1 MTEAGGTPRVS
12 VAFADLARAA
22 YCPRQLYYARRS
34 DDRSPPDAVRERQT
48 LAFAY
53 DDLRGASDA
62 TLRDRPTALPPPAYR
77 TALDA
82 LEDRDDWTELTANHE
97 RDVRLDGRDCHGVA
111 HKVLDGD
118 PPVPTLVSP
127 GRPPESGVWEP
138 QRVRAVATAKAL
150 AWEREREI
158 PRALVEYPTHATV
171 RTVRLTTGNRAAYR
185 RTLRTVRE
193 LDGPPPRV
201 DDRDRCDA
209 CDYADEC
216 GVRTRSLRSLLGL

>member
-1 MTEAGGTPRVS
+1 VS